1 MQSINFN
8 NRYKKFRIIIFL
20 AKDLDFCR
28 ERITFK
34 INIYIQYLN
43 MASSPYP
50 VLLLVT
56 HLICL
61 QTLHEVLKPF
71 FQFPEMTSLENMNEV
86 IGGTHYT
93 FTQ

>member
-1 MQSINFN
+1 
-8 NRYKKFRIIIFL
+8 
-20 AKDLDFCR
+20 
-28 ERITFK
+28 
-34 INIYIQYLN
+34 

-56 HLICL
+56 RLIYL

-71 FQFPEMTSLENMNEV
+71 FQFPEMMSLENMNEV

-93 FTQ
+93 FT